1 MIQSVIT
8 AILIIV
14 FIVGV
19 VWMGIKVLEYRG
31 ERAGVEME
39 QNSLVLNLDD
49 KGGKNVQKIR

>member
-8 AILIIV
+8 AILVIIV
-14 FIVGV
+14 IAGI